1 MKGQSP
7 VVAVVD
13 DDADVLRALQ
23 RLLRSEGFS
32 VLVYGSGGEF
42 MKAFGVATPDCLV
55 LDLHMPEMTGF
66 DVLDALRALPTGDT
80 RPPVVVLTGHDT
92 PVGRARALA
101 GGADAYL
108 CKPTDADVLIRA
120 INDAMSH
127 RPGPSLAT

>member
-1 MKGQSP
+1 MKGHAP

-23 RLLRSEGFS
+23 RLLRSEGFD

-42 MKAFGVATPDCLV
+42 MRSCDMAAPDCLV

-66 DVLDALRALPTGDT
+66 DVLDALRALPTGDA

-101 GGADAYL
+101 GGADSYL
-108 CKPTDADVLIRA
+108 CKPTDAEVLIRA
-120 INDAMSH
+120 INDALSH
-127 RPGPSLAT
+127 RAGPSMTA

>member
-1 MKGQSP
+1 MKGHSP

-23 RLLRSEGFS
+23 RLLRTEGFN

-42 MKAFGVATPDCLV
+42 MKSFDAAAPDCLV

-66 DVLDALRALPTGDT
+66 DVLDALGARPAGGP
-80 RPPVVVLTGHDT
+80 RPPVIVLTGHDT
-92 PVGRARALA
+92 PMGRVRALA

-108 CKPTDADVLIRA
+108 CKPTDAEVLIRA
-120 INDAMSH
+120 INDAMSS
-127 RPGPSLAT
+127 RDGPSRPA

>member
-1 MKGQSP
+1 MKGSSL

-23 RLLRSEGFS
+23 RLLRTEGFS
-32 VLVYGSGGEF
+32 VLVYGSGREF
-42 MKAFGVATPDCLV
+42 MRAVDGAAPDCLV

-66 DVLDALRALPTGDT
+66 EVLDALKTLQAPGGHL
-80 RPPVVVLTGHDT
+80 PVVVLTGHDT
-92 PVGRARALA
+92 PVGRNRALA

-120 INDAMSH
+120 IHDATASRAH
-127 RPGPSLAT
+127 PAPPA

>member
-1 MKGQSP
+1 MKGQPP

-23 RLLRSEGFS
+23 RLLRSEGFT

-42 MKAFGVATPDCLV
+42 MESFGGTVPDCLV

-66 DVLDALRALPTGDT
+66 DVLEALRALPTGGA

-108 CKPTDADVLIRA
+108 CKPTDAEVLVRA
-120 INDAMSH
+120 INDAMAH
-127 RPGPSLAT
+127 RDGPSLTA

>member
-1 MKGQSP
+1 MKGHPP

-23 RLLRSEGFS
+23 RLLRSEGFN

-42 MKAFGVATPDCLV
+42 LESIGEATPDCLV

-66 DVLDALRALPTGDT
+66 DVLDALNALPNGNV

-92 PVGRARALA
+92 PIGRARALA
-101 GGADAYL
+101 GGADTYL
-108 CKPTDADVLIRA
+108 CKPTDADVLVRA
-120 INDAMSH
+120 INDAIAH
-127 RPGPSLAT
+127 RADPSKTA